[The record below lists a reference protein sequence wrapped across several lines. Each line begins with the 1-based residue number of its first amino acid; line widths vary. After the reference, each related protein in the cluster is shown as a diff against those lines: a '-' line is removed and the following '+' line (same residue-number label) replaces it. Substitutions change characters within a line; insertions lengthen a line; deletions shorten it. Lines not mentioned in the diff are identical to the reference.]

1 VNAINKA
8 KVTSEINST
17 DLLKY
22 DVEGAEL
29 EVLMGAMNTL
39 ISYKPRLIIE
49 VWDTNFK
56 NIIAFLQ
63 KIGYKCEIIEQYT
76 LEKYFNIYCR

>member
-1 VNAINKA
+1 
-8 KVTSEINST
+8 
-17 DLLKY
+17 
-22 DVEGAEL
+22 
-29 EVLMGAMNTL
+29 MGAINTL

-63 KIGYKCEIIEQYT
+63 KIDYKCEIVEQYT
-76 LEKYFNIYCR
+76 LEKIL

>member
-1 VNAINKA
+1 MNAIYKA

-63 KIGYKCEIIEQYT
+63 KIGYNCEVIERYA
-76 LEKYFNIYCR
+76 LEKYSNIYCR

>member
-1 VNAINKA
+1 MNAINKV

-29 EVLMGAMNTL
+29 EVLMGAMKTL
-39 ISYKPRLIIE
+39 ISYKPLNYRGM
-49 VWDTNFK
+49 
-56 NIIAFLQ
+56 
-63 KIGYKCEIIEQYT
+63 GYQ
-76 LEKYFNIYCR
+76 L

>member
-1 VNAINKA
+1 
-8 KVTSEINST
+8 
-17 DLLKY
+17 
-22 DVEGAEL
+22 
-29 EVLMGAMNTL
+29 MGAINTL

-76 LEKYFNIYCR
+76 LEKIL